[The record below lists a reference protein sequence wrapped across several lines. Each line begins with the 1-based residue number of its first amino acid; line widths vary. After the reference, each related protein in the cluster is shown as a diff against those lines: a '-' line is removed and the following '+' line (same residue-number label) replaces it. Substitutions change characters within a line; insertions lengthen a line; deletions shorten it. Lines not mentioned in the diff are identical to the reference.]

1 LKAVLVL
8 EDGSV
13 WPGEGF
19 GAFAKVSGE
28 VVFNTGMVGYPESIT
43 DPSYHGQILC
53 QTYPL
58 IGNYGVSSKSFESDK
73 PKIGG
78 YIVSEVCEAP
88 SHASSE
94 KTLDAWLKENAIPG
108 IAGLDTRALTKKLR
122 VHGVMLGILETY
134 YSKVDRTAL
143 RREARLIPDPDKRH
157 LVGEVTAKK
166 IKVYNKDQKKCLA
179 VIDCGMKLNIL
190 QCLLRRDVKVV
201 RVPADTSYEKI
212 MEYAPAGVI
221 ISNGPGDPKQCAAT
235 IATIGRLLADEVP
248 TFGICL
254 GNQLLALAA
263 GANTYKLKF
272 GHRGQNQPCLEDGT
286 RRCFI
291 TSQNHGFAVDAR
303 ALPPGWKPWFT
314 NANDGTNE
322 GIRHVR
328 KPFRSVQFHPE
339 AAPGPT
345 DTEFLFDRFLES
357 LP

>member
-1 LKAVLVL
+1 MKAVLVL

-73 PKIGG
+73 PKIWG
-78 YIVSEVCEAP
+78 YIVSELCEVP

-94 KTLDAWLKENAIPG
+94 KTVDVWLKENAIPG

-122 VHGVMLGILETY
+122 AHGVMLGILETY
-134 YSKVDRTAL
+134 YTKTDLASL
-143 RREARLIPDPDKRH
+143 RREARLIPDPNKRH

-166 IKVYNKDQKKCLA
+166 IKVYNKDQKTCLA
-179 VIDCGMKLNIL
+179 IIDCGMKLNIL
-190 QCLLRRDVKVV
+190 QSLLRRGVKVV
-201 RVPADTSYEKI
+201 RVPADTPYERI
-212 MEYAPAGVI
+212 MDYAPAGVLV
-221 ISNGPGDPKQCAAT
+221 SNGPGDPKQCAAT
-235 IATIGRLLADEVP
+235 IAAVRRLLQDKVP

-254 GNQLLALAA
+254 GNQILALAA

-272 GHRGQNQPCLEDGT
+272 GHRGQNQPCLEEGT
-286 RRCFI
+286 KRCYI

-303 ALPPGWKPWFT
+303 ALPQGWKPWFV

-322 GIRHVR
+322 GIRHVS
-328 KPFRSVQFHPE
+328 KPFQSVQFHPE

-345 DTEFLFDRFLES
+345 DTDFLFDRFLES